1 MFLSTNYGNKI
12 QILHKRQCIAYISTH
27 YTDTLYSNTHARARV
42 HTHTHTHNLIVAIA
56 TIKLPI
62 AIIVLTVKLYSV
74 IPLAASSSKTLL
86 KYIESG

>member
-1 MFLSTNYGNKI
+1 MEIEYKFCT
-12 QILHKRQCIAYISTH
+12 KRQCIAYISTH
-27 YTDTLYSNTHARARV
+27 YTDTLYSNTHAHAQARA
-42 HTHTHTHNLIVAIA
+42 HTHTHTRNLIVAIA

-86 KYIESG
+86 KYVGSG